1 MRHFGALTSVEE
13 TDNSAEGTVID
24 NPYTSLYASI
34 TYGHSMTRE
43 EFFSHSL
50 LYLHA
55 LSREFTNIRVIEA
68 GGNPY
73 SDNENSGECVVSSK
87 AAAQALNAA
96 LKS

>member
-1 MRHFGALTSVEE
+1 MRNIGALTSVEN
-13 TDNSAEGTVID
+13 TDSSTEGIAIN
-24 NPYTSLYASI
+24 NPYTSLYASV
-34 TYGHSMTRE
+34 TYGHSMTRA

-50 LYLHA
+50 PYLHA
-55 LSREFTNIRVIEA
+55 ISREFTNIRIIEA

-73 SDNENSGECVVSSK
+73 KDNESSDERVSSK